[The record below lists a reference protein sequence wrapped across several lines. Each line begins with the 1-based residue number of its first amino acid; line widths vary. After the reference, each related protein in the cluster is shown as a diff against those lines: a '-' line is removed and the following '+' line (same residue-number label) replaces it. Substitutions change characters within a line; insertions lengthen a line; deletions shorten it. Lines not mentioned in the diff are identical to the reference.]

1 MKNTVGFLAVIKTD
15 LDITMYETESRQL
28 FWENVIN
35 EHKWINQHMQKSTTY
50 ISTYQHNGTTIV
62 LTI

>member
-1 MKNTVGFLAVIKTD
+1 
-15 LDITMYETESRQL
+15 
-28 FWENVIN
+28 
-35 EHKWINQHMQKSTTY
+35 MQKSTTY